1 MQWIFRVFAVF
12 GLLCLT
18 PLSLS
23 GPAFAQG
30 EYQLDSGD
38 RLRIIVYGEDDLSG
52 EFEVDQSGSISF
64 PLIGTVP
71 GAGLSQRALEAE
83 LTTRLRDGY
92 LNQPRV
98 SVEVLNYRPFFI
110 IGEVN
115 KPGSYPYQ
123 ARLTVNQAV
132 AVAGG
137 FTYRADERDIEI
149 KRADGGLMEDVGG
162 GTVVLPGDT
171 VRIKERFF

>member
-1 MQWIFRVFAVF
+1 MKRMF
-12 GLLCLT
+12 GALIALAAILT
-18 PLSLS
+18 VSLPL
-23 GPAFAQG
+23 GDPAYAQG
-30 EYQLDSGD
+30 DYQLDSGD
-38 RLRIIVYGEDDLSG
+38 RLRITVYGEDDLSG
-52 EFEVDQSGSISF
+52 EFELDQSGVISF
-64 PLIGTVP
+64 PLIGAVR
-71 GAGLSQRALEAE
+71 GAGLSQRTLEEE
-83 LTTRLRDGY
+83 LTSRLRDGY
-92 LNQPRV
+92 LKQPRV

-137 FTYRADERDIEI
+137 FTYRADEGDIEI
-149 KRADGGLMEDVGG
+149 KRADGGLISDVGG
-162 GTVVLPGDT
+162 ATVVLPGDT